1 MPGWGRTMT
10 AGLGWGPCGRGF
22 RRRFY
27 RHYSPYPFIPYVVDE
42 KTRKAFLEEE
52 KAMLEARLEHI
63 SELLEETEKE
73 DE

>member
-1 MPGWGRTMT
+1 MSGWGRTMA
-10 AGLGWGPCGRGF
+10 AGLGWGHCGRGF
-22 RRRFY
+22 RGRFY
-27 RHYSPYPFIPYVVDE
+27 KHCRPYPFIPYEVDE